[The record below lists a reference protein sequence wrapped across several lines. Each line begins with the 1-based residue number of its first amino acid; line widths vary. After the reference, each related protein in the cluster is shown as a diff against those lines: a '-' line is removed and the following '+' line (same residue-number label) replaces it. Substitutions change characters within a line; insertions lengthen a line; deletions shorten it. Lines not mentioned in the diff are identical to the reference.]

1 VGVFFRKFIAML
13 RKLIFTLGALTLGAL
28 ITVTAFSPA
37 QAQTTP
43 VVGPIYVR
51 STLQTVFSFG
61 VQWDFGD
68 NRPDFVAGIRRTQT
82 NTTSNVIG
90 SKVDLAFPLTFDD
103 GFQPRVRA
111 LALAG
116 NRAAQAEAGVGV
128 ALNKSKLA
136 PLVSAGVQLPYLN
149 GGANYVY
156 GSGLK
161 PYAGVNTI
169 KRAPGPTRS
178 GGELSCTTGTLQV
191 ADAGTDPPENILNGY
206 ICY

>member
-1 VGVFFRKFIAML
+1 ML
-13 RKLIFTLGALTLGAL
+13 KKLIFTLSAL
-28 ITVTAFSPA
+28 IVGSAFSPA
-37 QAQTTP
+37 RAQTVTFTTP
-43 VVGPIYVR
+43 DVGTIYIR

-82 NTTSNVIG
+82 NTTSHVIG

-116 NRAAQAEAGVGV
+116 NRSAQGEAGVGV
-128 ALNKSKLA
+128 ALNKTKFA
-136 PLVSAGVQLPYLN
+136 PLVAAGVQLPYVN

-156 GSGLK
+156 GGGLK
-161 PYAGVNTI
+161 PYLGVNTLQ
-169 KRAPGPTRS
+169 RVAGPART
-178 GGELSCTTGTLQV
+178 GGELSCTTGTLHDAV
-191 ADAGTDPPENILNGY
+191 AGDPTANIVNGK

>member
-1 VGVFFRKFIAML
+1 MP
-13 RKLIFTLGALTLGAL
+13 RKLVFTLGALFIAAAL
-28 ITVTAFSPA
+28 SPA
-37 QAQTTP
+37 QAQSNPVTTP
-43 VVGPIYVR
+43 DVGPIYIR

-82 NTTSNVIG
+82 NTTSHVIG
-90 SKVDLAFPLTFDD
+90 SKVDVAFPLTVDD

-111 LALAG
+111 IALAG
-116 NRAAQAEAGVGV
+116 NRTAQLEAGVGV
-128 ALNKSKLA
+128 ALNKSKFS
-136 PLVSAGVQLPYLN
+136 PLVAAGVQVPYAN

-161 PYAGVNTI
+161 PYLGVNTLQ
-169 KRAPGPTRS
+169 RAAGPTKT
-178 GGELSCTTGTLQV
+178 GGNLSCTTGTLRDAV
-191 ADAGTDPPENILNGY
+191 AGDPTANIVNGK